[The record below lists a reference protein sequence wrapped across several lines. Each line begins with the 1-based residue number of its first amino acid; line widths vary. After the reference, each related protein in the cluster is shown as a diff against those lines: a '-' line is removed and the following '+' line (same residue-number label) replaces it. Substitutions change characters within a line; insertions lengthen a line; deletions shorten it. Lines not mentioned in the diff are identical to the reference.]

1 MHKSILLIAALTAF
15 AANSFFCRFALANDA
30 IDPGSFTWLRLMS
43 GAATLWLISAFRGQ
57 MSYDFIRD
65 KASWWA
71 GGALFGYAVSFSF
84 AYTELTTGTGALI
97 LFGTVQ
103 MALIAFHLM
112 SGHRLKIG
120 ESIGIG
126 LSLTGFIVLM
136 LPSAKTPD
144 LGSAALMLVSG
155 ICWAAFTL
163 LGRNTPNAA
172 QSITHG
178 FLVASL
184 MALMFSPALLSLESI
199 TAQGAMWALLS
210 GVFASGLGYIVWYQ
224 VLKQLSMLQASV
236 SQLAVPVIAFIAGSL
251 LLGEMLTLNAVMSS
265 LLILGGI
272 ALIFT
277 VRFRG

>member
-30 IDPGSFTWLRLMS
+30 IDPGSFTWLRLVS
-43 GAATLWLISAFRGQ
+43 GAATLWLILAFRGQ
-57 MSYDFIRD
+57 MSYDSIRD

-71 GGALFGYAVSFSF
+71 GGALFGYAVCFSF

-112 SGHRLKIG
+112 TGHRLKIG

-155 ICWAAFTL
+155 ICWAGFTL

-184 MALMFSPALLSLESI
+184 IALMFSPALLSLESI
-199 TAQGAMWALLS
+199 TAQGATWALLS

>member
-30 IDPGSFTWLRLMS
+30 IDPGSFTWLRLVS
-43 GAATLWLISAFRGQ
+43 GAATLWLILAFRGQ
-57 MSYDFIRD
+57 MSYDSIRD

-71 GGALFGYAVSFSF
+71 GGALFGYAVCFSF

-112 SGHRLKIG
+112 TGHRLKIG

-155 ICWAAFTL
+155 ICWAGFTL

-184 MALMFSPALLSLESI
+184 IALMFSPALLSLESI
-199 TAQGAMWALLS
+199 TAQGATWALLS

-251 LLGEMLTLNAVMSS
+251 LLGEMLTLTAVMSS

>member
-43 GAATLWLISAFRGQ
+43 GAATLWLILAFRGQ

-84 AYTELTTGTGALI
+84 AYTQLTTGTGALI

-112 SGHRLKIG
+112 TGHRLKIG

-144 LGSAALMLVSG
+144 LGSAALMLASG
-155 ICWAAFTL
+155 ICWAGFTL